1 MSTPRIEQAVADFV
15 TEAGHRVKEPGGAGD
30 LRIGGSQVDLVVRE
44 DGDAWTAEVFE
55 RGASNG
61 VQLVTSDEGV
71 LQRYLLL
78 WAAGSWRSAHGLGFL
93 QPQDAPPA
101 DGCTVVEERERVF
114 GVQGPDGTWLAREMV
129 DVDARELAA
138 SIGHPLDDV
147 LAAYRH
153 RTGAPVF
160 GGGRRWFRGR

>member
-1 MSTPRIEQAVADFV
+1 MSTPRIEPAVADFV
-15 TEAGHRVKEPGGAGD
+15 QEAGRRVKEPRGAGE
-30 LRIGGSQVDLVVRE
+30 LRVGRSEVELVVTD
-44 DGDAWTAEVFE
+44 DGGTWTAELFE

-61 VQLVTSDEGV
+61 VRLVTADEGV

-93 QPQDAPPA
+93 QTQDAPPA
-101 DGCTVVEERERVF
+101 DGCTVVEDRERVF
-114 GVQGPDGTWLAREMV
+114 GVQGPDGTWLAREML
-129 DVDARELAA
+129 DVDAHELAA
-138 SIGHPLDDV
+138 SIGYPLDDV